1 MNSRAGIHCASLTL
15 ALAAIAASPAR
26 GEWNSDASISLG
38 SYFSDNICLA
48 PRDEEGKAVGTV
60 TPRVNVSGQGGR
72 SKTTLNAA
80 VEYNSI
86 GNSSIECPERGAGI
100 NPSNRETWIPRINFL
115 TEFTAIENLLFLE
128 ADAFAAQN
136 PLNPFAAGGNDN
148 INATGNSNITY
159 RWGVGG
165 RLERNFND
173 TWGVLARYNYNEQYN
188 SFNQLLGDSQED
200 RFEFDAG
207 KIPGTSRL
215 AYGVRGQYSEV
226 TFAESATREEF
237 TNRLSRAE
245 LRAALQLSSDWQF
258 NGFAGQEDN
267 VFISELDD
275 IDGSYWDVGV
285 QWTPNARVN
294 IGIGYGERFF
304 GDAPRA
310 SITYRHKRSELRAS
324 YLRDIQFPRNIR
336 TGGGAAPPDDL
347 TGPVIGDPGDPLL
360 GDDGLTFIGQSP
372 VLSER
377 FTLAY
382 RFTGRRTNFS
392 ISASDSN
399 QTRVENGAEG
409 DFASVTVRAS
419 RQLAR
424 RFSVDAGV
432 SWRQNEGNL
441 FGSGVGGFIQDLEQ
455 WQGSFGVNRSLSD
468 STSLTLRYS
477 YTDQESTRTNNSF
490 QENRVSLSLNH
501 NL

>member
-1 MNSRAGIHCASLTL
+1 MNSRAVIHGTSLTL
-15 ALAAIAASPAR
+15 ALAAIAASPAY
-26 GEWNSDASISLG
+26 GEWNSDAAISLG

-72 SKTTLNAA
+72 STTILNAA

-86 GNSSIECPERGAGI
+86 GNSSIECPEGSTGI

-115 TEFTAIENLLFLE
+115 SEFAAIENLLFLE

-159 RWGVGG
+159 QWGIGG
-165 RLERNFND
+165 RLERNFNE
-173 TWGVLARYNYNEQYN
+173 TWGLLARYNYNEQYN
-188 SFNQLLGDSQED
+188 SFNRLLGDSQED

-226 TFAESATREEF
+226 TFAESPTREEF

-245 LRAALQLSSDWQF
+245 LRAALQLSSEWQL

-294 IGIGYGERFF
+294 VGIGYGERFF
-304 GDAPRA
+304 GDAPRM

-336 TGGGAAPPDDL
+336 VGGGAAPPDDIV
-347 TGPVIGDPGDPLL
+347 GPVIGDPGDPLISA
-360 GDDGLTFIGQSP
+360 GDPTFVGQSP
-372 VLSER
+372 VLNER

-382 RFTGRRTNFS
+382 VFTGQRTRFS
-392 ISASDSN
+392 ITASDST
-399 QTRVENGAEG
+399 QTRAENGAQA
-409 DFASVTVRAS
+409 DFSTVSVQAS

-424 RFSVDAGV
+424 RFSFDVSV
-432 SWRQNEGNL
+432 SWRENNGNL
-441 FGSGVGGFIQDLEQ
+441 GLPGSGGFIQDLEAMA
-455 WQGSFGVNRSLSD
+455 R
-468 STSLTLRYS
+468 
-477 YTDQESTRTNNSF
+477 
-490 QENRVSLSLNH
+490 
-501 NL
+501 